1 MHALIPAASQRARV
15 DALVHPGV
23 RAVGWVDLLV
33 EIPNPPFG
41 RVRAATSRPSRAASR
56 PRGARDAPLA
66 SRSTRSKLDVL
77 SSMGAI
83 VASPEDA
90 PSRRANDAP
99 DDVEDSE
106 SDDDDD
112 DDRRGENVSE
122 LERRVEAV
130 ITRLRRDG
138 PTLVFE
144 KTTQKH
150 RVTAELVSLVPSAR
164 APAIVP
170 RGSVRGLSA
179 PTRSSMDSPAYA
191 ASWHQEPLMLRTRRD
206 ARGRRRAESPSE
218 TQTAR
223 KRRLGE
229 PLDAEAVHNAPPAS
243 ASPTRRWRTRRLAGD
258 DLERRFSAKTSPPE
272 EAALDKHARLLLWAQ
287 RVAAEKEDEES
298 DEEGDSAAGAGD
310 GSEPSE
316 ADVAVPTR
324 EVPRERPEGAVEKGG
339 AWGEDAG
346 DGPAAPGAESESY
359 AGRVRLTVDW
369 RGRTRVR
376 SGHRPRRR
384 RASRFLSSPARRARR
399 SSRASSRC
407 PSASATPPRTRSSA
421 GATTSSR
428 PGRPCTRSAS
438 APTGVWTRARR
449 RRRT

>member
-1 MHALIPAASQRARV
+1 
-15 DALVHPGV
+15 
-23 RAVGWVDLLV
+23 
-33 EIPNPPFG
+33 
-41 RVRAATSRPSRAASR
+41 
-56 PRGARDAPLA
+56 
-66 SRSTRSKLDVL
+66 
-77 SSMGAI
+77 
-83 VASPEDA
+83 
-90 PSRRANDAP
+90 
-99 DDVEDSE
+99 
-106 SDDDDD
+106 
-112 DDRRGENVSE
+112 
-122 LERRVEAV
+122 
-130 ITRLRRDG
+130 
-138 PTLVFE
+138 
-144 KTTQKH
+144 
-150 RVTAELVSLVPSAR
+150 
-164 APAIVP
+164 
-170 RGSVRGLSA
+170 
-179 PTRSSMDSPAYA
+179 
-191 ASWHQEPLMLRTRRD
+191 MLRTRRD

-223 KRRLGE
+223 KRGLGE

-346 DGPAAPGAESESY
+346 TWPAAPGAESESY

-376 SGHRPRRR
+376 ARPPPRGDGGRRD
-384 RASRFLSSPARRARR
+384 SSRARR
-399 SSRASSRC
+399 DVRAAFVSRIVEMPLGVGD
-407 PSASATPPRTRSSA
+407 PSADTQLSWGNHVVASGTPMHKISISANWRLDPRAATPPDLTLSVPVGAVLTHPALRGQESGVSAARYVRAESSSA
-421 GATTSSR
+421 VGAGADDALMAEWRAARGAMLALGASGLPAGGPTSR
-428 PGRPCTRSAS
+428 C
-438 APTGVWTRARR
+438 
-449 RRRT
+449 RTP